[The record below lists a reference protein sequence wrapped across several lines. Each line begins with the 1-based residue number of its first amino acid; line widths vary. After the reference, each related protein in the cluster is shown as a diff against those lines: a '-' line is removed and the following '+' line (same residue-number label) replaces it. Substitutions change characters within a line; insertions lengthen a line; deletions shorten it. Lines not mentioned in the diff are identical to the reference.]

1 MYIILV
7 REPFHTDL
15 SSHLCSPFCVQ
26 VDVYADLHVNMSSFA
41 LFLSVIIIVQFL
53 FRGSFPLIG
62 SILYKTVNE
71 ISPLPFSESR
81 VEEVFVSDGEE
92 VSTTSVLAIYY
103 NHTLVPFTLG
113 LLCVKYATS
122 CTAKAN
128 GLLHVYAK
136 EQVDFHT
143 LVYQDIA
150 QMYCGDHF
158 RSIIVSLFTCFSH
171 LVDLTKHYW

>member
-1 MYIILV
+1 MYMPIRIFMCLRLLCFLPVIIFV
-7 REPFHTDL
+7 W
-15 SSHLCSPFCVQ
+15 
-26 VDVYADLHVNMSSFA
+26 
-41 LFLSVIIIVQFL
+41 FLS
-53 FRGSFPLIG
+53 RGSFPSPG
-62 SILYKTVNE
+62 SILHMTVNE
-71 ISPLPFSESR
+71 NSTLPFSESR
-81 VEEVFVSDGEE
+81 VEEVFASDGEE

-143 LVYQDIA
+143 LVYQDIT
-150 QMYCGDHF
+150 QMYYGDHF
-158 RSIIVSLFTCFSH
+158 RSIILFLCLFH
-171 LVDLTKHYW
+171 IW